1 MKRTIL
7 VLVLCLGC
15 LSMFSQKAVK
25 FAHVDVQAIF
35 GEMPE
40 KAAATKEVEDY
51 AKTLEDQM
59 QVMYKEY
66 ETKMK
71 EYSENKDNWSALIRQ
86 DKEEAIMSLQQ
97 RIQNFQQ
104 QAETDL
110 QNREAALLE
119 PITNKIKE
127 AINTVASEQGFTYV
141 YDKTTLLYTSPDA
154 TDITNDVKAKLGIK
168 K

>member
-1 MKRTIL
+1 MRRLVL
-7 VLVLCLGC
+7 VLVLCV
-15 LSMFSQKAVK
+15 SSIFVFSQKAVK

-71 EYSENKDNWSALIRQ
+71 EYTENKDTWSALIRQ

-119 PITNKIKE
+119 PITNKIKD
-127 AINTVASEQGFTYV
+127 AINAVAAEQGLTYV

>member
-1 MKRTIL
+1 MKRIIL

-25 FAHVDVQAIF
+25 LAHVDVQTIF

-40 KAAATKEVEDY
+40 KAAATKEVEEY

-66 ETKMK
+66 EAKMK
-71 EYSENKDNWSALIRQ
+71 EYSENKDTWSAIIRQ
-86 DKEEAIMSLQQ
+86 TKEEEIMSLQS

-119 PITNKIKE
+119 PISNKIKE
-127 AINTVASEQGFTYV
+127 AIKAVAAEQGFTYV
-141 YDKTTLLYTSPDA
+141 YDKLTLLYASPDA
-154 TDITNDVKAKLGIK
+154 IDITADVKAKLGIK

>member
-1 MKRTIL
+1 MKRIIL

-59 QVMYKEY
+59 QVCFARTYHK
-66 ETKMK
+66 
-71 EYSENKDNWSALIRQ
+71 Q
-86 DKEEAIMSLQQ
+86 D
-97 RIQNFQQ
+97 
-104 QAETDL
+104 
-110 QNREAALLE
+110 
-119 PITNKIKE
+119 
-127 AINTVASEQGFTYV
+127 
-141 YDKTTLLYTSPDA
+141 
-154 TDITNDVKAKLGIK
+154 
-168 K
+168 

>member
-1 MKRTIL
+1 MKRIVL
-7 VLVLCLGC
+7 VLVLCIISGFV
-15 LSMFSQKAVK
+15 FSQKAVK
-25 FAHVDVQAIF
+25 LAHVDVQAIF

-51 AKTLEDQM
+51 AKTLE
-59 QVMYKEY
+59 ES
-66 ETKMK
+66 KMK
-71 EYSENKDNWSALIRQ
+71 EYSENKDTWSALIRQ
-86 DKEEAIMSLQQ
+86 DKEEAIMSLQT

-119 PITNKIKE
+119 PITNKIKD
-127 AINTVASEQGFTYV
+127 AINAVASEQGFTYV

>member
-1 MKRTIL
+1 MRRL
-7 VLVLCLGC
+7 VLVLALC
-15 LSMFSQKAVK
+15 LSSVLVFSQKAVK
-25 FAHVDVQAIF
+25 LAHVDVQAIF
-35 GEMPE
+35 AEMPE
-40 KAAATKEVEDY
+40 KATATKEVEEY

-71 EYSENKDNWSALIRQ
+71 EYNDNKDTWSALIRQ
-86 DKEEAIMSLQQ
+86 DKEEAIMSLQS

-127 AINTVASEQGFTYV
+127 AINAVAAEQGFTYV
-141 YDKTTLLYTSPDA
+141 YDKITLLYTAPDA
-154 TDITNDVKAKLGIK
+154 TDITDAVKVKLGIK
-168 K
+168 

>member
-1 MKRTIL
+1 MKRIIL

-25 FAHVDVQAIF
+25 LAHVDVQAIF

-71 EYSENKDNWSALIRQ
+71 EYSENKDTWSALIRQ

-119 PITNKIKE
+119 PITNKIKD
-127 AINTVASEQGFTYV
+127 AINAVASEQGLTYV
-141 YDKTTLLYTSPDA
+141 YDKTTLLYSSPDA
-154 TDITNDVKAKLGIK
+154 IDITNDVKVKLGIK

>member
-40 KAAATKEVEDY
+40 KAAATKEVEYY

-59 QVMYKEY
+59 QVLYKEY

-71 EYSENKDNWSALIRQ
+71 EYSENKDTCSDLIIH
-86 DKEEAIMSLQQ
+86 DKEEAIMSLQT

-119 PITNKIKE
+119 PITNKIKD
-127 AINTVASEQGFTYV
+127 AINSVAAEQGLTYV

-154 TDITNDVKAKLGIK
+154 TDITADVKAKLGIK

>member
-1 MKRTIL
+1 M
-7 VLVLCLGC
+7 VLCLGC

-25 FAHVDVQAIF
+25 LAHVDVQSIF

-127 AINTVASEQGFTYV
+127 AISAVASEQGFTYV
-141 YDKTTLLYTSPDA
+141 YDKTTLLYSSPDA
-154 TDITNDVKAKLGIK
+154 TDITADVKAKLGIK

>member
-1 MKRTIL
+1 MKRIIL

-66 ETKMK
+66 ESKMK
-71 EYSENKDNWSALIRQ
+71 EYSENKDTWSPLIRQ
-86 DKEEAIMSLQQ
+86 DKEEAIMSLQT

-127 AINTVASEQGFTYV
+127 AINAVASEQGLTYV
-141 YDKTTLLYTSPDA
+141 YDKTTLLYSSPDA

-168 K
+168 

>member
-1 MKRTIL
+1 MKRIIL

-15 LSMFSQKAVK
+15 LSMFSQKAVNC
-25 FAHVDVQAIF
+25 AHVDVQAIF

-71 EYSENKDNWSALIRQ
+71 EYSENKDTWSALIRQ

-127 AINTVASEQGFTYV
+127 AITAVASEQGLTYV

>member
-1 MKRTIL
+1 MKRIIL
-7 VLVLCLGC
+7 VLVLCLAC
-15 LSMFSQKAVK
+15 LPMFSQKAVK
-25 FAHVDVQAIF
+25 LAHVDVQAIF

-71 EYSENKDNWSALIRQ
+71 EYSENKDTWSPLIRQ
-86 DKEEAIMSLQQ
+86 DKEEAIMSLQT

-127 AINTVASEQGFTYV
+127 AISTVASEQGFTYV
-141 YDKTTLLYTSPDA
+141 YDKTTLLYSSPDA
-154 TDITNDVKAKLGIK
+154 VDITGDVKAKLGIK